1 MGRERR
7 EFGSIRKLASGRH
20 QAVYTGPDLL
30 RHVAPTTFQ
39 AKIDAEGWLHEE
51 RKLIEANEWS
61 PPKHR
66 AEKAR
71 AVATTPDFETYAK
84 KWIAKRRT
92 DKGEPLRATTRANYE
107 ATLEHHLVPT
117 FGRMRLRDITKG
129 AVRRWYED
137 TLEGN
142 GDSPRAN
149 SKAYGLLRAIM
160 NSAVDEDLIEASPV
174 HIRGAGYQ
182 PKRRRLEP
190 ASLEELDV
198 IVENMP
204 ERWRLMVLLASWCA
218 LRYGEIAELRR
229 KDIKLRHVNGR
240 WTGVI
245 QVRRGVVWVNRKIQV
260 EPPKSEAG
268 IRDVAIPP
276 HLIPIIKEHLETFAA
291 PGQEGLLFPATNG
304 RQQWPSTITGYFKKA
319 AEVAGRSDLR
329 FHDLRHTGAVMA
341 AQQGATLADLQ
352 ARLGHSTANA
362 ALLYQHTAKGR
373 DQLIAESLS
382 DLARREHDGHRG
394 ATTLQSTRITP
405 ASSTT

>member
-61 PPKHR
+61 PPKAR

-71 AVATTPDFETYAK
+71 ATAKTPDFETYAK

-92 DKGEPLRATTRANYE
+92 DKGEPLRASTRANYE

-190 ASLEELDV
+190 ASIEELDV

-204 ERWRLMVLLASWCA
+204 EKWKLMVLLASWCA

-276 HLIPIIKEHLETFAA
+276 HLIPIIKEHLETHAA
-291 PGQEGLLFPATNG
+291 PGQEGLLFPAANG

-319 AEVAGRSDLR
+319 AEIAGRSDLR

-382 DLARREHDGHRG
+382 RLASDR
-394 ATTLQSTRITP
+394 
-405 ASSTT
+405 

>member
-92 DKGEPLRATTRANYE
+92 DKGEPLRASTRANYE

-129 AVRRWYED
+129 SVRRWYED

-142 GDSPRAN
+142 GDTPRAN

-190 ASLEELDV
+190 ASIEELDV

-204 ERWRLMVLLASWCA
+204 EKWKLMVLLASWCA

-229 KDIKLRHVNGR
+229 KDIKLRHANGR

-276 HLIPIIKEHLETFAA
+276 HLIPVIKEHLETFATH
-291 PGQEGLLFPATNG
+291 GQEGLLFPAANG
-304 RQQWPSTITGYFKKA
+304 RQQWPSTITNYFKKA
-319 AEVAGRSDLR
+319 AEIAGRSDLR

-373 DQLIAESLS
+373 DQMIAESLS
-382 DLARREHDGHRG
+382 RLAGLE
-394 ATTLQSTRITP
+394 A
-405 ASSTT
+405 

>member
-7 EFGSIRKLASGRH
+7 QFGSIRKLASGRH
-20 QAVYTGPDLL
+20 QAVYTGPDLM

-39 AKIDAEGWLHEE
+39 SKIDAEGWLHEE

-61 PPKHR
+61 PPRHR
-66 AEKAR
+66 TEKAR
-71 AVATTPDFETYAK
+71 AVSNSPDFETYAK

-92 DKGEPLRATTRANYE
+92 DKGEPLRASTRANYE

-129 AVRRWYED
+129 SVRRWYED

-142 GDSPRAN
+142 GDTPRAN

-190 ASLEELDV
+190 ASIEELDV

-229 KDIKLRHVNGR
+229 KDIKLRHMGGR

-291 PGQEGLLFPATNG
+291 PGQEGLLFPAANG
-304 RQQWPSTITGYFKKA
+304 RQQWPSIITSYFKKA
-319 AEVAGRSDLR
+319 AEIAGRSDLR

-373 DQLIAESLS
+373 DQMIAEGLSRIASDSL
-382 DLARREHDGHRG
+382 
-394 ATTLQSTRITP
+394 
-405 ASSTT
+405 

>member
-61 PPKHR
+61 PPRHR

-92 DKGEPLRATTRANYE
+92 DKGEPLRASTRVNYE

-142 GDSPRAN
+142 GDTPRAN

-160 NSAVDEDLIEASPV
+160 NSAVDEDLIEANPV

-190 ASLEELDV
+190 ASIEELDV

-204 ERWRLMVLLASWCA
+204 EKWKLMVLLASWCA

-229 KDIKLRHVNGR
+229 KDIKLRHVGGR

-291 PGQEGLLFPATNG
+291 PGQEGLLFPAANG

-319 AEVAGRSDLR
+319 AEIAGRSDLR
-329 FHDLRHTGAVMA
+329 FHDLRHTGAVLA

-373 DQLIAESLS
+373 DQLIAEKLS
-382 DLARREHDGHRG
+382 NLVE
-394 ATTLQSTRITP
+394 L
-405 ASSTT
+405 

>member
-1 MGRERR
+1 MVRERR
-7 EFGSIRKLASGRH
+7 AFGSIRKLTSGRY
-20 QAVYTGPDLL
+20 QGIYTGPDLL
-30 RHVAPTTFQ
+30 RHMAPTTFT
-39 AKIDAEGWLHEE
+39 AKIDVEGWLHEE

-61 PPKHR
+61 PPKYR

-71 AVATTPDFETYAK
+71 ATQLVPDFETYAT

-92 DKGEPLRATTRANYE
+92 DKGEPLRASTRAGYVT
-107 ATLEHHLVPT
+107 TLRIHLVPV
-117 FGRMRLRDITKG
+117 FGKMRLRDITKG
-129 AVRRWYED
+129 AVRKWYDETQD
-137 TLEGN
+137 GSA
-142 GDSPRAN
+142 DSPRAT
-149 SKAYGLLRAIM
+149 SKSYGLLRAIM
-160 NSAVDEDLIEASPV
+160 NTAVDDDLIEASPV
-174 HIRGAGYQ
+174 HIRGAGYR

-190 ASLEELDV
+190 ATIEELDI

-204 ERWRLMVLLASWCA
+204 DREKLMIQLASWCA

-229 KDIKLRHVNGR
+229 KDIKLRHVGGR

-245 QVRRGVVWVNRKIQV
+245 QVRRGVTFVHREIRV
-260 EPPKSEAG
+260 ELPKSEAG

-276 HLIPIIKEHLETFAA
+276 HLIPVIQEHLETHAA
-291 PGQEGLLFPATNG
+291 PGQEVLLFPSDVK
-304 RQQWPSTITGYFKKA
+304 RQMWPSTVTTHFKKA
-319 AEVAGRSDLR
+319 AAIAGRPDLR

-382 DLARREHDGHRG
+382 RLISE
-394 ATTLQSTRITP
+394 
-405 ASSTT
+405 

>member
-1 MGRERR
+1 M
-7 EFGSIRKLASGRH
+7 
-20 QAVYTGPDLL
+20 
-30 RHVAPTTFQ
+30 
-39 AKIDAEGWLHEE
+39 DAEGWLHEE

-71 AVATTPDFETYAK
+71 GAAKTPDFETYAK

-92 DKGEPLRATTRANYE
+92 DKGEPLRASTRANYE
-107 ATLEHHLVPT
+107 ATLEHHLVTT

-137 TLEGN
+137 AMEGN
-142 GDSPRAN
+142 SDNPRAI
-149 SKAYGLLRAIM
+149 SKAYGLMRAIM

-190 ASLEELDV
+190 ASIEELDV

-204 ERWRLMVLLASWCA
+204 EKWKLMVLLASWCA

-229 KDIKLRHVNGR
+229 KDIKLRHVGGR

-276 HLIPIIKEHLETFAA
+276 HLIPIIKAHLETFAA
-291 PGQEGLLFPATNG
+291 PGQEGLLFPAANG
-304 RQQWPSTITGYFKKA
+304 RQQWPSTITSYFKKA
-319 AEVAGRSDLR
+319 ATIAGRSDLR

-352 ARLGHSTANA
+352 SRLGHSTANA

-373 DQLIAESLS
+373 DQLIADALS
-382 DLARREHDGHRG
+382 RLA
-394 ATTLQSTRITP
+394 T
-405 ASSTT
+405 

>member
-61 PPKHR
+61 PPKAR

-71 AVATTPDFETYAK
+71 VTAKTPDFETYAK

-92 DKGEPLRATTRANYE
+92 DKGEPLRASTRANYE

-142 GDSPRAN
+142 GDTPRAN

-190 ASLEELDV
+190 ASIEELDV

-204 ERWRLMVLLASWCA
+204 EKWKLMVLLASWCA

-229 KDIKLRHVNGR
+229 KDIKLRHVGGR

-276 HLIPIIKEHLETFAA
+276 HLIPIIKEHLETHAA
-291 PGQEGLLFPATNG
+291 SGQEGLLFPAANG

-319 AEVAGRSDLR
+319 AATAGRSDLR

-382 DLARREHDGHRG
+382 RLAS
-394 ATTLQSTRITP
+394 L
-405 ASSTT
+405 

>member
-84 KWIAKRRT
+84 KWLAKRRT
-92 DKGEPLRATTRANYE
+92 DRGEPLRASTRANYE

-142 GDSPRAN
+142 GDTPRAN

-190 ASLEELDV
+190 ASIEELDV

-204 ERWRLMVLLASWCA
+204 EKWKPMVLLASWCA

-276 HLIPIIKEHLETFAA
+276 HLIPVIREHLETHAA
-291 PGQEGLLFPATNG
+291 PGQEGLLFPAANG

-319 AEVAGRSDLR
+319 AQIAGRSDLR

-373 DQLIAESLS
+373 DQMIAEGLS
-382 DLARREHDGHRG
+382 RLARN
-394 ATTLQSTRITP
+394 
-405 ASSTT
+405 

>member
-7 EFGSIRKLASGRH
+7 SFGSIRKLRSGRC
-20 QAVYTGPDLL
+20 QAEYTGPDLI
-30 RHVAPTTFQ
+30 RHRAPTTFT
-39 AKIDAEGWLHEE
+39 ARIDAEGWLHEE

-66 AEKAR
+66 AEKSR
-71 AVATTPDFETYAK
+71 AAQKTPDFETYAK
-84 KWIAKRRT
+84 KWIARRRT
-92 DKGEPLRATTRANYE
+92 DKGEPLRASTRANYE
-107 ATLEHHLVPT
+107 ATLAHHLVPT

-129 AVRRWYED
+129 AVRNWYEE
-137 TLEGN
+137 THSLN
-142 GDSPRAN
+142 PDSPRAN

-160 NSAVDEDLIEASPV
+160 NSAVDDDLIEASPV
-174 HIRGAGYQ
+174 HIRGAGYR

-190 ASLEELDV
+190 ATVEELSV

-204 ERWRLMVLLASWCA
+204 EQWKLMILLASWCA

-229 KDIKLRHVNGR
+229 KDIKLRHVDGR
-240 WTGVI
+240 WVGVI
-245 QVRRGVVWVNRKIQV
+245 QIRRGVVFLKGEIRV

-276 HLIPIIKEHLETFAA
+276 HLIPIIKEHLETYAA
-291 PGQEGLLFPATNG
+291 PGQEGLLFPSETG
-304 RQQWPSTITGYFKKA
+304 RQQWPSTVVKYFKIA
-319 AEVAGRSDLR
+319 LAVAGRADLR

-382 DLARREHDGHRG
+382 RLVVD
-394 ATTLQSTRITP
+394 
-405 ASSTT
+405 

>member
-92 DKGEPLRATTRANYE
+92 DKGEPLRASTRANYE

-142 GDSPRAN
+142 GDTPRAN

-190 ASLEELDV
+190 ASIEELDV

-229 KDIKLRHVNGR
+229 KDIKLRHVSGR

-276 HLIPIIKEHLETFAA
+276 HLIPIIKEHLEAFAA
-291 PGQEGLLFPATNG
+291 AGQEGLLFPAANG
-304 RQQWPSTITGYFKKA
+304 RQQWPSTITGYFKRA
-319 AEVAGRSDLR
+319 ATVAGRSDLR

-382 DLARREHDGHRG
+382 RMIDE
-394 ATTLQSTRITP
+394 
-405 ASSTT
+405 

>member
-92 DKGEPLRATTRANYE
+92 DKGEPLRASTRANYE

-142 GDSPRAN
+142 GDTPRAN

-190 ASLEELDV
+190 ASIEELDV

-204 ERWRLMVLLASWCA
+204 ERWKLMVLLASWCA

-229 KDIKLRHVNGR
+229 KDIKLRHVSGR

-276 HLIPIIKEHLETFAA
+276 HLIPVIKEHFETFAA
-291 PGQEGLLFPATNG
+291 PGQEGLLFPAANG

-319 AEVAGRSDLR
+319 AEIAGRSDLR

-373 DQLIAESLS
+373 DQMIADSLS
-382 DLARREHDGHRG
+382 MLAER
-394 ATTLQSTRITP
+394 P
-405 ASSTT
+405 K

>member
-1 MGRERR
+1 MSRERR

-61 PPKHR
+61 PPKAR
-66 AEKAR
+66 AERAR
-71 AVATTPDFETYAK
+71 VTAKTPDFETYAK

-92 DKGEPLRATTRANYE
+92 DKGEPLRASTRANYE
-107 ATLEHHLVPT
+107 ATLEHYLVPT

-142 GDSPRAN
+142 GDTPRAN

-190 ASLEELDV
+190 ASIEELDV

-204 ERWRLMVLLASWCA
+204 EKWKLMVLLASWCA

-229 KDIKLRHVNGR
+229 KDIKLRHVSGR

-276 HLIPIIKEHLETFAA
+276 HLIPVIKKHLETHAA
-291 PGQEGLLFPATNG
+291 PGQEGLLFPAANG
-304 RQQWPSTITGYFKKA
+304 RQQWPSTITSYFKKA
-319 AEVAGRSDLR
+319 AAVAGRSDLR

-352 ARLGHSTANA
+352 ARLGHATANA

-373 DQLIAESLS
+373 DQMIAESLS
-382 DLARREHDGHRG
+382 RLAGLE
-394 ATTLQSTRITP
+394 A
-405 ASSTT
+405 

>member
-7 EFGSIRKLASGRH
+7 EFVSIRTLASGRH

-51 RKLIEANEWS
+51 RKLIEANEWT

-84 KWIAKRRT
+84 RWIAKRRT
-92 DKGEPLRATTRANYE
+92 DKGEPLRASTRANYE

-129 AVRRWYED
+129 SVRRWYED

-142 GDSPRAN
+142 GDTPRAN

-190 ASLEELDV
+190 ASIEELDV

-229 KDIKLRHVNGR
+229 KDIKLRHVGGR

-276 HLIPIIKEHLETFAA
+276 HLIPVIQEHLETFAA
-291 PGQEGLLFPATNG
+291 SGQEGLLFPAANG
-304 RQQWPSTITGYFKKA
+304 RQQWPSTITSYFKKA
-319 AEVAGRSDLR
+319 SEIAGRSDLR

-362 ALLYQHTAKGR
+362 DLLYQHTAKGR

-382 DLARREHDGHRG
+382 RLLA
-394 ATTLQSTRITP
+394 P
-405 ASSTT
+405 

>member
-61 PPKHR
+61 PPRHR

-92 DKGEPLRATTRANYE
+92 DKGEPLRASTRANYE

-129 AVRRWYED
+129 AVRRWHED
-137 TLEGN
+137 AMEGN
-142 GDSPRAN
+142 SDNPRAI

-190 ASLEELDV
+190 ASIEELEV

-204 ERWRLMVLLASWCA
+204 EKWKLMVLLASWCA

-229 KDIKLRHVNGR
+229 KDIKLRHVGGR

-276 HLIPIIKEHLETFAA
+276 HLIPIIKEHLETHAA
-291 PGQEGLLFPATNG
+291 SGQEGLLFPAANG

-319 AEVAGRSDLR
+319 AATAGRSDLR

-382 DLARREHDGHRG
+382 RLAS
-394 ATTLQSTRITP
+394 L
-405 ASSTT
+405 